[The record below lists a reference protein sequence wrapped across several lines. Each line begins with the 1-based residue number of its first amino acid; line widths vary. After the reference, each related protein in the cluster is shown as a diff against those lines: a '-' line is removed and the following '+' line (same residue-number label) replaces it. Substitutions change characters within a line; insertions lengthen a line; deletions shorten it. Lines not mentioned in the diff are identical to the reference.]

1 MTGGAPGSLVGN
13 CQQAVRTQEPQ
24 CAHETSPNRFPVV
37 NLDTGAL
44 EAARLMADRRLP
56 GLIVCGADGRPF
68 TVLPGSQV
76 LRFIIPNY
84 VQEDLALAR
93 VYDEQ
98 ASDELLGKLTQSTVR
113 DVLPGERDVDEL
125 PIVDH
130 DATTIEVAAVMARMH
145 SPIVAVVDGKDA
157 CSAPSP

>member
-1 MTGGAPGSLVGN
+1 
-13 CQQAVRTQEPQ
+13 
-24 CAHETSPNRFPVV
+24 
-37 NLDTGAL
+37 
-44 EAARLMADRRLP
+44 
-56 GLIVCGADGRPF
+56 
-68 TVLPGSQV
+68 VLPGSQV
-76 LRFIIPNY
+76 LRFIIPGY

-98 ASDELLGKLTQSTVR
+98 ASDELLGKLTSSTVR

-145 SPIVAVVDGKDA
+145 SPIVAVVDGDEFLGA
-157 CSAPSP
+157 ITVSTLLEHLLPSARDQA

>member
-1 MTGGAPGSLVGN
+1 MRARDLAEPFPLV
-13 CQQAVRTQEPQ
+13 
-24 CAHETSPNRFPVV
+24 H
-37 NLDTGAL
+37 LDTDAM
-44 EAARLMADRRLP
+44 EAARLLAGQRLP
-56 GLIVCGADGRPF
+56 GLIVCGADDQPY

-76 LRFIIPNY
+76 LRFIIPGY

-98 ASDELLGKLTQSTVR
+98 ASDELLGKLTNSTVR
-113 DVLPGERDVDEL
+113 DVLPGERDLDEL

-145 SPIVAVVDGKDA
+145 SPIVAVVNGDKLLGAITVSRLLDHLLRTPPA
-157 CSAPSP
+157 QP

>member
-1 MTGGAPGSLVGN
+1 M
-13 CQQAVRTQEPQ
+13 
-24 CAHETSPNRFPVV
+24 
-37 NLDTGAL
+37 
-44 EAARLMADRRLP
+44 
-56 GLIVCGADGRPF
+56 CGRDGRPY
-68 TVLPGSQV
+68 TVLPGTQV

-98 ASDELLGKLTQSTVR
+98 SSDELLAKLTTSTVR

-130 DATTIEVAAVMARMH
+130 DATTIEVAAVMARTH
-145 SPIVAVVDGKDA
+145 CPSVAVVDGDDLLGA
-157 CSAPSP
+157 ITVGRLLDHLLPSSPAKP

>member
-1 MTGGAPGSLVGN
+1 MRARDL
-13 CQQAVRTQEPQ
+13 AEP
-24 CAHETSPNRFPVV
+24 FPVV
-37 NLDTGAL
+37 TLDTDAM
-44 EAARLMADRRLP
+44 EAARLLGAKRLP
-56 GLIVCGADGRPF
+56 GLIVCGRDGRPY

-98 ASDELLGKLTQSTVR
+98 SSDELLAKLTTSTVR
-113 DVLPGERDVDEL
+113 DVLPGDRDIDEL

-145 SPIVAVVDGKDA
+145 SPIVAVVDGDDLLGA
-157 CSAPSP
+157 ITVGRLLDHLLPSSPATP

>member
-1 MTGGAPGSLVGN
+1 MRARDL
-13 CQQAVRTQEPQ
+13 AEP
-24 CAHETSPNRFPVV
+24 FPVV
-37 NLDTGAL
+37 TLETDAM

-56 GLIVCGADGRPF
+56 GLIVCGADGHPY

-76 LRFIIPNY
+76 LRFIIPGY

-98 ASDELLGKLTQSTVR
+98 ASDELLGKLTNSTVR
-113 DVLPGERDVDEL
+113 DVLPRERDVDEL

-145 SPIVAVVDGKDA
+145 SPIVAVVDGDELLGA
-157 CSAPSP
+157 ITVSRLLDHLLRPTAAHP

>member
-1 MTGGAPGSLVGN
+1 MRARDL
-13 CQQAVRTQEPQ
+13 AEP
-24 CAHETSPNRFPVV
+24 FPVV
-37 NLDTGAL
+37 TLDTDAM
-44 EAARLMADRRLP
+44 EAARLLGAKRLP
-56 GLIVCGADGRPF
+56 GLIVCGRDGRPY

-98 ASDELLGKLTQSTVR
+98 ASDELLAKLTASTVR

-130 DATTIEVAAVMARMH
+130 DATTMEVAAVMARVH
-145 SPIVAVVDGKDA
+145 SPIVAVVDGDDLLGA
-157 CSAPSP
+157 ITVGRLLDHLLPSSPTEP

>member
-1 MTGGAPGSLVGN
+1 LRARDL
-13 CQQAVRTQEPQ
+13 AEP
-24 CAHETSPNRFPVV
+24 FPVV
-37 NLDTGAL
+37 TLDTDAMQ
-44 EAARLMADRRLP
+44 AARLLGSKRLP
-56 GLIVCGADGRPF
+56 GLIVCGRDGRPY

-98 ASDELLGKLTQSTVR
+98 SSDELLAKLTTSTVR

-130 DATTIEVAAVMARMH
+130 DATTIEVAAVMARTH
-145 SPIVAVVDGKDA
+145 CPIVAVVDGDDLLGA
-157 CSAPSP
+157 ITVGRLLDHLLPSSPAKP

>member
-1 MTGGAPGSLVGN
+1 MRARDL
-13 CQQAVRTQEPQ
+13 AEP
-24 CAHETSPNRFPVV
+24 FPVV
-37 NLDTGAL
+37 GLDTDAMA
-44 EAARLMADRRLP
+44 AARLMGEQRLP
-56 GLIVCGADGRPF
+56 GLIVCDHDGRPY

-93 VYDEQ
+93 VYDES
-98 ASDELLGKLTQSTVR
+98 ASDELLGKLTTSTVR
-113 DVLPGERDVDEL
+113 DVLPGERDIDEL

-145 SPIVAVVDGKDA
+145 SPIVAVTDGETLLGA
-157 CSAPSP
+157 ITVSRLLGHLLPIPGQP